1 MNDDDLYSFNR
12 LIEFGMGIAV
22 AQQMVNTMN
31 HAMANIQIQDSIHP
45 SKNNASNFYYVILE
59 GNKAGPFSEKE
70 LSLLIADKKIVNE
83 TYIWKPG
90 LLNWEKAEKL
100 PEILKLVA
108 LIPPS
113 FPQKL

>member
-1 MNDDDLYSFNR
+1 MNDDDFYSFNR

-22 AQQMVNTMN
+22 AQQMVKTMN
-31 HAMANIQIQDSIHP
+31 SAIVNIQIPDSMSP
-45 SKNNASNFYYVILE
+45 SKNVALNFYYVILE

-90 LLNWEKAEKL
+90 LLNWEKAEKI

-108 LIPPS
+108 LNPPS
-113 FPQKL
+113 FQQNL